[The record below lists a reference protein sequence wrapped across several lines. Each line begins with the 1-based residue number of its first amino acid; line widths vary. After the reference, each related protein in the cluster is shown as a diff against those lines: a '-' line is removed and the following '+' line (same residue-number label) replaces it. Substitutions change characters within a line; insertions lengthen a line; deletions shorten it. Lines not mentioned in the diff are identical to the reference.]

1 MLNNVFRVI
10 STFSIVA
17 TLLFATGCT
26 QKASD
31 VQATVAEAYSNYV
44 DVTLSKKEIQDIP
57 YASAY
62 LKIGTQKQVFVVL
75 AFAETNPLNGAEQL
89 KWVSADKAMIVTENG
104 RIVKTLG
111 LMGDNL
117 IGVEGELPSVV
128 DMRATSISVNYSWMP
143 GYRYDFPAVLSSS
156 KQGQELVTTPIYSID
171 TQVINE
177 RIVFPSINKYITNT
191 YWVDSSG
198 QVKKSRQY
206 LGPDMVAVEM
216 TILKPFKSK
225 QEVSK

>member
-10 STFSIVA
+10 STLSIVA

-44 DVTLSKKEIQDIP
+44 DVTLSKKEIQEIP

-117 IGVEGELPSVV
+117 IGVEGE
-128 DMRATSISVNYSWMP
+128 
-143 GYRYDFPAVLSSS
+143 
-156 KQGQELVTTPIYSID
+156 
-171 TQVINE
+171 
-177 RIVFPSINKYITNT
+177 
-191 YWVDSSG
+191 
-198 QVKKSRQY
+198 
-206 LGPDMVAVEM
+206 
-216 TILKPFKSK
+216 
-225 QEVSK
+225 